1 MNILPPCA
9 DTLAAIPRLLNF
21 LALSERLKTEMRHS
35 WLSDGRRESVAEHC
49 WHMALMALLL
59 HRHLACPVDLD
70 RSLRLILVHDLVE
83 ALVGDIPYFETGD
96 RKAMKRQREQEA
108 ILEIADRLG
117 GALGLEIKALWDEFE
132 DGQTPEARFAG
143 ALDHLEVQ
151 VQHNLADL
159 STWEPVEHELVYW
172 KMHRPCGHDP
182 FLAAFAQAVT
192 DQAEAKMR
200 DGGVDI
206 VSVRGR
212 VAMRA

>member
-1 MNILPPCA
+1 MINQPLSA
-9 DTLAAIPRLLNF
+9 DALAAIPRLLNF

-35 WLSDGRRESVAEHC
+35 WLSDGQRESVAEHC

-59 HRHLACPVDLD
+59 HRYLAHPVDLD

-83 ALVGDIPYFETGD
+83 ALVGDIPFFETGD

-117 GALGLEIKALWDEFE
+117 GDLGPEIKALWDEFE
-132 DGQTPEARFAG
+132 DRQTPEARFAG

-172 KMHRPCGHDP
+172 KMDRPCEHDP
-182 FLAAFAQAVT
+182 FLKAFAQAVAG
-192 DQAEAKMR
+192 QAETKMR

-206 VSVRGR
+206 ATVRAR